1 MQEQQGNLEFFSSGI
16 FLGLSLVVIIVA
28 GILCWLAWHRSGYS
42 KKTGALELLRFVL
55 ICLVVVTLNQPEW
68 LQTQLPD
75 RRSTLAVLWDKSNS
89 MKTRD
94 VVLTINSSSTSSK
107 ARVDDQAQDLDRRDP
122 KSRAETIQPLMSEEV
137 WKPSDAND
145 LSVVFEPFSSQLDPA
160 EEATDLNAGLSQVL
174 DTHANLRGV
183 VLLSDGDW
191 NIGNSPVEAATRF
204 RMRGI
209 PVFAVGVGSKVPLP
223 DLELVSMD
231 APTYAVINKQL
242 RIPFVVRSTLGQD
255 RDVNVTLS
263 INKKSTVSKLIRV
276 PAMSQAQENMVW
288 TPPAVGDYTLTMRIP
303 RDTQELIPEN
313 NEISVPISVRK
324 EQLKVLVVESYPRWE
339 YRYLRNALERD
350 PGVELTCLLFHPKL
364 PKVGGG
370 RSYIKSFP
378 TTNELSRY
386 DVVFL
391 GDVGQTLNL
400 TPIQDSK
407 ARVGGLEKK
416 QLTIEQARDLR
427 QLVSAQASGLVFM
440 PGRTGMHESLMSGP
454 LADLYPVVLDAA
466 TPYGVGSGT
475 QGYFALT
482 QLGQRSLLTRLGET
496 AEINRQV
503 WRTLPGFYWYA
514 GVKRAKAGTE
524 TLAVHGEVATTSGR
538 VPLIVTKTYGAG
550 KVLFMGTDSAWRW
563 RQGVEDKYHYR
574 FWSQVARWMAYR
586 RQMAQGESM
595 RLFYSPDRP
604 HVDDAVMLNANV
616 NDPLGSP
623 LDKGS
628 VVVQAISPSG
638 KTQTIRLQPGEGDA
652 MGLFT
657 GSFVPKESGNYRL
670 VASSTETGAS
680 VQTDLSVQGLNR
692 EQQGRL
698 ARFEVLDEIAKIT
711 DGKLVPVSEVR
722 SLLDYLA
729 ALPEPEPTVHRTRI
743 WAHPLWRGFS
753 FCFLGCSGLARKM
766 TGAV

>member
-1 MQEQQGNLEFFSSGI
+1 MQEQQGNLEFFSSGT

-28 GILCWLAWHRSGYS
+28 GILCWLAWQRSGYS
-42 KKTGALELLRFVL
+42 QKTGALELLRFVL

-94 VVLTINSSSTSSK
+94 VILTRNSPPMQDNK
-107 ARVDDQAQDLDRRDP
+107 ARVADPDQDLANKP

-137 WKPSDAND
+137 WKSSDAND
-145 LSVVFEPFSSQLDPA
+145 LSVVFEPFSSRLDPA

-223 DLELVSMD
+223 DLKLVSMD
-231 APTYAVINKQL
+231 APTYAVVEKQL
-242 RIPFVVRSTLGQD
+242 RIPFVVSSTLGQD

-263 INKKSTVSKLIRV
+263 INKKSTVSKLVRV
-276 PAMSQAQENMVW
+276 PAMSHAQENITW
-288 TPPAVGDYTLTMRIP
+288 TPSAIGDYELTMRIP

-313 NEISVPISVRK
+313 NEISAPISVRK

-364 PKVGGG
+364 PQVGGG

-391 GDVGQTLNL
+391 GDVG
-400 TPIQDSK
+400 
-407 ARVGGLEKK
+407 VEEK
-416 QLTIEQARDLR
+416 QLTVEQTQDLR

-466 TPYGVGSGT
+466 TPYGIGSGT

-496 AEINRQV
+496 EGINSQV

-514 GVKRAKAGTE
+514 GVKRAKVGTE
-524 TLAVHGEVATTSGR
+524 TLAVHNDVTTTSGR

-616 NDPLGSP
+616 NDPLGAP

-638 KTQTIRLQPGEGDA
+638 KTQIIRLQPGEGDA
-652 MGLFT
+652 IGLFT
-657 GSFVPKESGNYRL
+657 GSFVPQEFGNYRL

-711 DGKLVPVSEVR
+711 DGKLVPVSEVG

-743 WAHPLWRGFS
+743 WAHPLWAGLLILL
-753 FCFLGCSGLARKM
+753 LGLFWIARKM
-766 TGAV
+766 TGAI

>member
-1 MQEQQGNLEFFSSGI
+1 MQEQQGSLEFFSSGT

-28 GILCWLAWHRSGYS
+28 GVLCWLAWHRSGYS
-42 KKTGALELLRFVL
+42 IKTAVLELLRFVL

-75 RRSTLAVLWDKSNS
+75 RRSTLAVLWDTSNS

-94 VVLTINSSSTSSK
+94 VVEGP
-107 ARVDDQAQDLDRRDP
+107 DLSNRP
-122 KSRAETIQPLMSEEV
+122 KSRAETIQPLISEEI
-137 WKPSDAND
+137 WKPPNAND

-231 APTYAVINKQL
+231 APTFAVLNKQL

-263 INKKSTVSKLIRV
+263 INEKPAISKLIRV
-276 PAMSQAQENMVW
+276 PAMSQAQENMIW
-288 TPPAVGDYTLTMRIP
+288 TPPTPGDYTLTMRIP
-303 RDTQELIPEN
+303 LDTQELIPEN
-313 NEISVPISVRK
+313 NEISEIPISVRK

-391 GDVGQTLNL
+391 GDVG
-400 TPIQDSK
+400 I
-407 ARVGGLEKK
+407 GEK
-416 QLTIEQARDLR
+416 QLTLEQTRDLR

-440 PGRTGMHESLMSGP
+440 PGRTGMHASLMSGP

-466 TPYGVGSGT
+466 TSYGVGSGT

-496 AEINRQV
+496 EEINQQV
-503 WRTLPGFYWYA
+503 WRTLPGFYWYT

-524 TLAVHGEVATTSGR
+524 TLAVHDEVATASGR

-604 HVDDAVMLNANV
+604 HVDDAVTLNANV
-616 NDPLGSP
+616 NDPLGAP

-638 KTQTIRLQPGEGDA
+638 KTQTIQLQPGEGDA
-652 MGLFT
+652 IGLFT
-657 GSFVPKESGNYRL
+657 GAFVPKESGNYKL

-711 DGKLVPVSEVR
+711 NGKLVPISEVR
-722 SLLDYLA
+722 SLLDELA

-743 WAHPLWRGFS
+743 WAHPLWAGLLILL
-753 FCFLGCSGLARKM
+753 LGVFWIARKM
-766 TGAV
+766 TGAI

>member
-16 FLGLSLVVIIVA
+16 FLGLSLAVMIVA

-42 KKTGALELLRFVL
+42 KKTAVLEALRFVL

-75 RRSTLAVLWDKSNS
+75 RRSTLAVLWDESNS

-94 VVLTINSSSTSSK
+94 VISTNNPDSTFSN
-107 ARVDDQAQDLDRRDP
+107 ARVSGQVQDLDQQVP
-122 KSRAETIQPLMSEEV
+122 KSRAETIQLLMSEEI

-209 PVFAVGVGSKVPLP
+209 PVFAVGVGSPVPLP

-231 APTYAVINKQL
+231 APTFAVVNKQL

-263 INKKSTVSKLIRV
+263 INNKSTVSKLIRV

-288 TPPAVGDYTLTMRIP
+288 TPPATGDYTLTMRIP
-303 RDTQELIPEN
+303 RDTQELISEN
-313 NEISVPISVRK
+313 NELSGFPISVRK

-370 RSYIKSFP
+370 RSYIKNFP

-391 GDVGQTLNL
+391 GDVG
-400 TPIQDSK
+400 
-407 ARVGGLEKK
+407 VGEK
-416 QLTIEQARDLR
+416 QLTVEQTRDLR

-440 PGRTGMHESLMSGP
+440 PGRTGRHESLMSGP

-466 TPYGVGSGT
+466 IPYGVGSGT

-496 AEINRQV
+496 EEINHQV

-514 GVKRAKAGTE
+514 GTKRAKAGTE
-524 TLAVHGEVATTSGR
+524 TLAVHDEVATASGR

-604 HVDDAVMLNANV
+604 QVDDAVMLNANV
-616 NDPLGSP
+616 NDPLGAP
-623 LDKGS
+623 LEKGS

-652 MGLFT
+652 IGLFT

-680 VQTDLSVQGLNR
+680 IQTDLSVHGLNR

-711 DGKLVPVSEVR
+711 DGKLVSISEVR

-743 WAHPLWRGFS
+743 WAHPLWAGLLILL
-753 FCFLGCSGLARKM
+753 LGLFWIARKM

>member
-1 MQEQQGNLEFFSSGI
+1 MQEQQGNLEFFSSGT
-16 FLGLSLVVIIVA
+16 FLGLSLVVILVA
-28 GILCWLAWHRSGYS
+28 GSLCWLAWHRSGYS
-42 KKTGALELLRFVL
+42 RKTAVLEFLRFVL

-75 RRSTLAVLWDKSNS
+75 RRSTLAVLWDTSNS

-94 VVLTINSSSTSSK
+94 VI
-107 ARVDDQAQDLDRRDP
+107 DIQDLDEKDP

-137 WKPSDAND
+137 WKPSDTSD
-145 LSVVFEPFSSQLDPA
+145 LNVVFEPFSSQLDPA

-223 DLELVSMD
+223 DLELVNMD
-231 APTYAVINKQL
+231 APTYAVVNKQL
-242 RIPFVVRSTLGQD
+242 RIPFVVRNTLGQD
-255 RDVNVTLS
+255 RDVNVTLTQAYKGLRDN
-263 INKKSTVSKLIRV
+263 IKNKSTVSKLIRV

-288 TPPAVGDYTLTMRIP
+288 TPPIIGDSILTMRIS

-313 NEISVPISVRK
+313 NSLSVPISVRK

-370 RSYIKSFP
+370 RSYIKNFP
-378 TTNELSRY
+378 TMNELSRY

-391 GDVGQTLNL
+391 GDVG
-400 TPIQDSK
+400 I
-407 ARVGGLEKK
+407 EEK
-416 QLTIEQARDLR
+416 QLTVEQARDLR

-440 PGRTGMHESLMSGP
+440 PGRTGMHASLMSGP

-466 TPYGVGSGT
+466 TPYGVGAAT
-475 QGYFALT
+475 HGYFALT

-496 AEINRQV
+496 EETNRQV

-524 TLAVHGEVATTSGR
+524 TLAVHDEVATASGR

-595 RLFYSPDRP
+595 RLFYAPDRP
-604 HVDDAVMLNANV
+604 HVDDTVMLNANV
-616 NDPLGSP
+616 NDPLGAP
-623 LDKGS
+623 MDRGS
-628 VVVQAISPSG
+628 VVVQAMSPSG

-652 MGLFT
+652 IGLFA

-670 VASSTETGAS
+670 VAGSTETGAS

-711 DGKLVPVSEVR
+711 EGRLVSVSEVR
-722 SLLDYLA
+722 SLLDDLV

-743 WAHPLWRGFS
+743 WAHPLWAGLLILL
-753 FCFLGCSGLARKM
+753 LGVFWIARKM
-766 TGAV
+766 TGSI

>member
-1 MQEQQGNLEFFSSGI
+1 MQEQQGHLEFFSSGT
-16 FLGLSLVVIIVA
+16 FLGLSLAVMIVA

-42 KKTGALELLRFVL
+42 KKTGGLELLRFVL
-55 ICLVVVTLNQPEW
+55 ICLVVITLNQPEW

-75 RRSTLAVLWDKSNS
+75 RRSTLAVLWDESNS

-94 VVLTINSSSTSSK
+94 VILTTNK
-107 ARVDDQAQDLDRRDP
+107 DP
-122 KSRAETIQPLMSEEV
+122 KSRAETIQPLLSEEV
-137 WKPSDAND
+137 WKSSDLSD

-231 APTYAVINKQL
+231 APTYAVVNKQL
-242 RIPFVVRSTLGQD
+242 RIPFVIRSTLGQD
-255 RDVNVTLS
+255 RDVSVTLS
-263 INKKSTVSKLIRV
+263 ANKESTVTKLIRV

-288 TPPAVGDYTLTMRIP
+288 TPPATGDYTLTMRIP
-303 RDTQELIPEN
+303 RDPEELIPEN
-313 NEISVPISVRK
+313 NALSGFPISVRK

-364 PKVGGG
+364 SKVGGG
-370 RSYIKSFP
+370 RSYIKNFP

-391 GDVGQTLNL
+391 GDVG
-400 TPIQDSK
+400 
-407 ARVGGLEKK
+407 VGEK
-416 QLTIEQARDLR
+416 QLTVEQTRDLR

-496 AEINRQV
+496 EEINPQV

-524 TLAVHGEVATTSGR
+524 TLAVHDEVATASGR

-595 RLFYSPDRP
+595 RMFYSPDRP
-604 HVDDAVMLNANV
+604 HVDDVVTLNANV
-616 NDPLGSP
+616 NDPLGAP
-623 LDKGS
+623 LDRGS
-628 VVVQAISPSG
+628 VVVEAILPSG

-652 MGLFT
+652 IGLFT
-657 GSFVPKESGNYRL
+657 GSFTPKESGNYRL
-670 VASSTETGAS
+670 VASSRGEVTSPLQAS
-680 VQTDLSVQGLNR
+680 IQTDLSVQGLNR

-711 DGKLVPVSEVR
+711 DGKLVSVSEVR

-743 WAHPLWRGFS
+743 WAHPLWAGLLILL
-753 FCFLGCSGLARKM
+753 LGVFWIARKM
-766 TGAV
+766 TGAI

>member
-1 MQEQQGNLEFFSSGI
+1 MQEQQGNLEFFSSGT
-16 FLGLSLVVIIVA
+16 FLGLSLVVVIAA
-28 GILCWLAWHRSGYS
+28 GALCWLAWHRSGYS
-42 KKTGALELLRFVL
+42 KKIGLLELLRFVL

-75 RRSTLAVLWDKSNS
+75 RRATLAVLWDKSNS

-94 VVLTINSSSTSSK
+94 VIE
-107 ARVDDQAQDLDRRDP
+107 AQDLSDKP
-122 KSRAETIQPLMSEEV
+122 KSRAETIQPLISEEV
-137 WKPSDAND
+137 WKPTDADD
-145 LSVVFEPFSSQLDPA
+145 LSVVFEPFSSQLEPA

-231 APTYAVINKQL
+231 APTYAVVNKQL

-255 RDVNVTLS
+255 RDISVTLS
-263 INKKSTVSKLIRV
+263 INQKSKVTKLIRV
-276 PAMSQAQENMVW
+276 PAMSRAQENMVW
-288 TPPAVGDYTLTMRIP
+288 TPPATGDYTLTMRIP

-313 NEISVPISVRK
+313 NEISAPISVRK

-350 PGVELTCLLFHPKL
+350 PGVELTCLLFHPEL

-378 TTNELSRY
+378 TTNELSHY

-391 GDVGQTLNL
+391 GDVGIAQ
-400 TPIQDSK
+400 
-407 ARVGGLEKK
+407 K
-416 QLTIEQARDLR
+416 QLTLEQAQDLR
-427 QLVSAQASGLVFM
+427 QLVSAQAAGLVFM
-440 PGRTGMHESLMSGP
+440 PGRTGMQDSLMSSP

-466 TPYGVGSGT
+466 TSYGVGST
-475 QGYFALT
+475 AQGYFALT
-482 QLGQRSLLTRLGET
+482 QLGQRSLLTRLSET
-496 AEINRQV
+496 AETNRQV

-514 GVKRAKAGTE
+514 AVKRAKVGTE
-524 TLAVHGEVATTSGR
+524 TLAVHDEVATTSGR

-604 HVDDAVMLNANV
+604 HVDDVVMLNANV
-616 NDPLGSP
+616 NDPLGGP

-628 VVVQAISPSG
+628 VIVQAISPSG
-638 KTQTIRLQPGEGDA
+638 KTQSIRLQPGEGDA
-652 MGLFT
+652 IGLFT
-657 GSFVPKESGNYRL
+657 GSFVPEEAGNYRL

-711 DGKLVPVSEVR
+711 DGKLVSVSEVR

-743 WAHPLWRGFS
+743 WAHPLWAGLLILL
-753 FCFLGCSGLARKM
+753 LGLFWIARKM

>member
-1 MQEQQGNLEFFSSGI
+1 MQEQQGNLEFFSSGT

-94 VVLTINSSSTSSK
+94 VVLTINSSSISSK
-107 ARVDDQAQDLDRRDP
+107 ARVDDQAQDLSGKP

-137 WKPSDAND
+137 WKPADAND

-378 TTNELSRY
+378 MTNELSRY

-391 GDVGQTLNL
+391 GDVG
-400 TPIQDSK
+400 
-407 ARVGGLEKK
+407 VEKK

-427 QLVSAQASGLVFM
+427 QLVTAQASGLVFM

-524 TLAVHGEVATTSGR
+524 TLAVHDEVATASGR

-574 FWSQVARWMAYR
+574 FWSQVARWMA
-586 RQMAQGESM
+586 
-595 RLFYSPDRP
+595 L
-604 HVDDAVMLNANV
+604 
-616 NDPLGSP
+616 
-623 LDKGS
+623 
-628 VVVQAISPSG
+628 
-638 KTQTIRLQPGEGDA
+638 
-652 MGLFT
+652 
-657 GSFVPKESGNYRL
+657 
-670 VASSTETGAS
+670 SSTDGTG
-680 VQTDLSVQGLNR
+680 
-692 EQQGRL
+692 
-698 ARFEVLDEIAKIT
+698 
-711 DGKLVPVSEVR
+711 
-722 SLLDYLA
+722 
-729 ALPEPEPTVHRTRI
+729 
-743 WAHPLWRGFS
+743 
-753 FCFLGCSGLARKM
+753 
-766 TGAV
+766 

>member
-1 MQEQQGNLEFFSSGI
+1 MQEQQGNLEFFSSGT
-16 FLGLSLVVIIVA
+16 FLGLSLVVVIAA
-28 GILCWLAWHRSGYS
+28 GVLCWLAWHRSGYS
-42 KKTGALELLRFVL
+42 KKIGLLELLRFVL

-75 RRSTLAVLWDKSNS
+75 RRATLAVLWDKSNS

-94 VVLTINSSSTSSK
+94 VIE
-107 ARVDDQAQDLDRRDP
+107 AQDLSDKP
-122 KSRAETIQPLMSEEV
+122 KSRAETIQPLISEEV
-137 WKPSDAND
+137 WKPTDADD
-145 LSVVFEPFSSQLDPA
+145 LSVVFEPFSSQLEPA

-231 APTYAVINKQL
+231 APTYAVVNKQL

-255 RDVNVTLS
+255 RDISVTLS
-263 INKKSTVSKLIRV
+263 INQKSKVTKLIRV
-276 PAMSQAQENMVW
+276 PAMSRAQENMVW
-288 TPPAVGDYTLTMRIP
+288 TPPATGDYTLTMRIP

-313 NEISVPISVRK
+313 NEISAPISVRK

-350 PGVELTCLLFHPKL
+350 PGVELTCLLFHPEL

-378 TTNELSRY
+378 TTNELSHY

-391 GDVGQTLNL
+391 GDVGIAQ
-400 TPIQDSK
+400 
-407 ARVGGLEKK
+407 K
-416 QLTIEQARDLR
+416 QLTLEQAQDLR
-427 QLVSAQASGLVFM
+427 QLVSAQAAGLVFM
-440 PGRTGMHESLMSGP
+440 PGRTGMQDSLMSSP

-466 TPYGVGSGT
+466 TSYGVGST
-475 QGYFALT
+475 AQGYFALT
-482 QLGQRSLLTRLGET
+482 QLGQRSLLTRLSET
-496 AEINRQV
+496 AETNRQV

-514 GVKRAKAGTE
+514 AVKRAKVGTE
-524 TLAVHGEVATTSGR
+524 TLAVHDEVATTSGR

-604 HVDDAVMLNANV
+604 HVDDVVMLNANV
-616 NDPLGSP
+616 NDPLGGP

-628 VVVQAISPSG
+628 VIVQAISPSG
-638 KTQTIRLQPGEGDA
+638 KTQSIRLQPGEGDA
-652 MGLFT
+652 IGLFT
-657 GSFVPKESGNYRL
+657 GSFVPEEAGNYRL

-711 DGKLVPVSEVR
+711 NGKLVSVSEVR

-743 WAHPLWRGFS
+743 WAHPLWAGLLILL
-753 FCFLGCSGLARKM
+753 LGLFWIARKM

>member
-1 MQEQQGNLEFFSSGI
+1 MQEQQGNLEFFSSGT

-107 ARVDDQAQDLDRRDP
+107 ARVDDQAQDLSGKP

-231 APTYAVINKQL
+231 APTYAVVNKQL

-391 GDVGQTLNL
+391 GDVG
-400 TPIQDSK
+400 
-407 ARVGGLEKK
+407 VEKK

-427 QLVSAQASGLVFM
+427 QLVTAQASGLVFM
-440 PGRTGMHESLMSGP
+440 PGRTGMHDSLMSGP

-524 TLAVHGEVATTSGR
+524 TLAVHDEVATTSGR

-616 NDPLGSP
+616 NDPLGGP
-623 LDKGS
+623 LDRGS

-652 MGLFT
+652 IGLFT
-657 GSFVPKESGNYRL
+657 GSFVPKEFGNYRL
-670 VASSTETGAS
+670 VASSSETGAS
-680 VQTDLSVQGLNR
+680 VETDLSVQGLNR

-711 DGKLVPVSEVR
+711 DGKLVPVSGVR

-743 WAHPLWRGFS
+743 WAHPLWAGLLILL
-753 FCFLGCSGLARKM
+753 LGLFWIARKM

>member
-1 MQEQQGNLEFFSSGI
+1 MQEQQGNLEFFSSGT

-75 RRSTLAVLWDKSNS
+75 RHSTLAVLWDKSNS

-107 ARVDDQAQDLDRRDP
+107 ARVDDQAQDLSGKP

-137 WKPSDAND
+137 WKPSDASD

-231 APTYAVINKQL
+231 APTYAVVNKQL

-391 GDVGQTLNL
+391 GDVG
-400 TPIQDSK
+400 
-407 ARVGGLEKK
+407 VEKK

-616 NDPLGSP
+616 NDPLGGP
-623 LDKGS
+623 LDRGS

-652 MGLFT
+652 IGLFT

-680 VQTDLSVQGLNR
+680 VETDLSVQGLNR

-743 WAHPLWRGFS
+743 WAHPLWAGLLILL
-753 FCFLGCSGLARKM
+753 LGLFWIARKM
-766 TGAV
+766 TGAI

>member
-1 MQEQQGNLEFFSSGI
+1 MQEQQGNLEFFSSGT

-75 RRSTLAVLWDKSNS
+75 RHSTLAVLWDKSNS

-107 ARVDDQAQDLDRRDP
+107 ARVDDQAQDLSGKP

-137 WKPSDAND
+137 WKPSDASD

-231 APTYAVINKQL
+231 APTYAVVNKQL

-391 GDVGQTLNL
+391 GDVG
-400 TPIQDSK
+400 
-407 ARVGGLEKK
+407 VEKK

-616 NDPLGSP
+616 NDPLGGP
-623 LDKGS
+623 LDRGS

-722 SLLDYLA
+722 SLLDYLV

-743 WAHPLWRGFS
+743 WAHPLWAGLLILL
-753 FCFLGCSGLARKM
+753 LGLFWIARKM

>member
-1 MQEQQGNLEFFSSGI
+1 MQEQQGNLEFFSSGT
-16 FLGLSLVVIIVA
+16 FLGLSLAVIIVA
-28 GILCWLAWHRSGYS
+28 VILCWLAWCRSGYS
-42 KKTGALELLRFVL
+42 KKTAVLELLRFVL

-75 RRSTLAVLWDKSNS
+75 RRSTLAVLWDTSNS

-94 VVLTINSSSTSSK
+94 VI
-107 ARVDDQAQDLDRRDP
+107 DIQDLNQRDP
-122 KSRAETIQPLMSEEV
+122 KSRSETIQPLMSEEI
-137 WKPSDAND
+137 WKPSDASD
-145 LSVVFEPFSSQLDPA
+145 LDVVFEPFSSQLDPA
-160 EEATDLNAGLSQVL
+160 EEATDLNAGLLQVL

-191 NIGNSPVEAATRF
+191 NIGSSPVEAATRF

-231 APTYAVINKQL
+231 APTYAVVNKQL

-263 INKKSTVSKLIRV
+263 ISKKSAMVSKLIRV
-276 PAMSQAQENMVW
+276 RAMSQAQENMIW
-288 TPPAVGDYTLTMRIP
+288 TPPATGDYILTMRIP

-324 EQLKVLVVESYPRWE
+324 EQLKVLVIESYPRWE

-370 RSYIKSFP
+370 RSYIKNFP

-391 GDVGQTLNL
+391 GDVG
-400 TPIQDSK
+400 IK
-407 ARVGGLEKK
+407 EK

-440 PGRTGMHESLMSGP
+440 PGRTGMHVSLMSGP
-454 LADLYPVVLDAA
+454 LSDLYPVVLDAA
-466 TPYGVGSGT
+466 TPYGVGAAT
-475 QGYFALT
+475 QGYFTLT

-496 AEINRQV
+496 EEINRQV

-524 TLAVHGEVATTSGR
+524 TLAVHDEVATASGR

-616 NDPLGSP
+616 NDPLGAP
-623 LDKGS
+623 MDRGS
-628 VVVQAISPSG
+628 MIVQAISPSG
-638 KTQTIRLQPGEGDA
+638 KTQTIHLQPGEGDA
-652 MGLFT
+652 IGLFT
-657 GSFVPKESGNYRL
+657 GSFVPKESGNYQL
-670 VASSTETGAS
+670 IASSTETGAS
-680 VQTDLSVQGLNR
+680 VQTELSVQGLNR

-711 DGKLVPVSEVR
+711 DGRLVSITEVR
-722 SLLDYLA
+722 SLLDDLA
-729 ALPEPEPTVHRTRI
+729 ALPEPEPTIHRTRI
-743 WAHPLWRGFS
+743 WAHPLWAGLLVLL
-753 FCFLGCSGLARKM
+753 LGAFWVARKM
-766 TGAV
+766 TGAI